1 MNVTSLPAVGRLQPY
16 RQILVAFSGGL
27 DSTVLL
33 HQLVCWRQSAP
44 DIQLR
49 AIHVHHGLSPNA
61 DDWVRHCQQLCAQWQ
76 VPLAVV
82 RVTLA
87 DDGLGIEA
95 HARQARYDAFRDA
108 LQPGEV
114 LATAQHLDDQSETLL
129 LALKRGSGPAGLSA
143 MPAVAP
149 FAGTRLIRPLLE
161 MSRESLM
168 QWARQHQLRW
178 IEDESNQD
186 DAYERN
192 FLRLRV
198 LPLLKARWPHFAEA
212 SARSAALCAEQE
224 QLLDELLADDLA
236 RLTGDEGQLA
246 MTPMMDMSEPRRAA
260 LLRRWLAQRGALMPS
275 RDMTARIWL
284 EVALAREDASPVL
297 RLGAFEVRR
306 YQQQLWW
313 IKTLPAL
320 PDTPLRWDDM
330 RLPLPLPEGHGVL
343 QLVEGQ
349 TLRRPRPD
357 ETVTIRYAAPGLLHI
372 VGRHGG
378 RKLKKIWQ
386 EMGVAPWLRDTTPL
400 LFFGETLIAAAG
412 RFVTLEGQCGEGETG
427 LTLLW
432 HKNGQ

>member
-1 MNVTSLPAVGRLQPY
+1 MSITLLPAVRRLLPY

-33 HQLVCWRQSAP
+33 HQLVCWRQSTP
-44 DIQLR
+44 DLQLR

-61 DDWVRHCQQLCAQWQ
+61 DAWVRHCQQLCAQWQ
-76 VPLAVV
+76 VPLAVA

-87 DDGLGIEA
+87 DDGLGVEA

-108 LQPGEV
+108 LRPGEV

-143 MPAVAP
+143 MPTVAP
-149 FAGTRLIRPLLE
+149 FAGSWLIRPLLE

-168 QWARQHQLRW
+168 RWARQHQLRW

-198 LPLLKARWPHFAEA
+198 LPLLNARWPHFAEA
-212 SARSAALCAEQE
+212 TARSAALCAEQE

-246 MTPMMDMSEPRRAA
+246 ITPMMAMSEPRRAA
-260 LLRRWLAQRGALMPS
+260 LLRRWLAQRGAQMPS
-275 RDMTARIWL
+275 RDMTARLWL

-313 IKTLPAL
+313 LKTLPAL
-320 PDTPLRWDDM
+320 PDTPLRWDDIH
-330 RLPLPLPEGHGVL
+330 LPLRLPEGHGAL
-343 QLVEGQ
+343 ELVAGSM
-349 TLRRPRPD
+349 LRRPQSG
-357 ETVTIRYAAPGLLHI
+357 EAVTIRYAAPGLLHI
-372 VGRHGG
+372 VGRCGG

-412 RFVTLEGQCGEGETG
+412 RFVTLEGQCGEGEAG